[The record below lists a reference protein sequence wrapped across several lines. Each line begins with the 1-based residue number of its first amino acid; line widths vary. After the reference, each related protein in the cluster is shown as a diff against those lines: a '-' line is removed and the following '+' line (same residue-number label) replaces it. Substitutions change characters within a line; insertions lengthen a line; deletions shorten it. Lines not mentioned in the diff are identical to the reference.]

1 MRINHNIYS
10 LKIYENYKKA
20 LVGQSVSSANISSGI
35 KVNNAADNPYAI
47 YNNEKFNLQLRG
59 LQQASKNSQD
69 TVSLLQT
76 TQGGIDGIQSMLQR
90 IRELSVQAANGT
102 NSTQNNE
109 DAQMEVKQL
118 VTGIDNL
125 AKSTNMNGVNLLTSD
140 NANAKFTM
148 VGANAGETIS
158 IPSFDLQPDAIKDP
172 SGNKLSNVNITTS
185 EGAKQAMNIVDSALS
200 TISNAEAKYGA
211 LENRFNSNID
221 NINAVSI
228 NLQSA
233 DSDIMDT
240 DVASEMLN
248 YSRESIISQ
257 AGTAMLAQANK
268 FPQDVLDI
276 LKNVK

>member
-90 IRELSVQAANGT
+90 IRDLSVQTINGT
-102 NSTQNNE
+102 NSDENKE
-109 DAQMEVKQL
+109 DAQMEVNQL
-118 VTGIDNL
+118 VKGIDNL

-140 NANAKFTM
+140 NPNAKSTM
-148 VGANAGETIS
+148 IGANAGETIS
-158 IPSFDLQPDAIKDP
+158 IPSFNLQSDAIKDS
-172 SGNKLSNVNITTS
+172 SGNILSNVNITTF

-221 NINAVSI
+221 NIDAVSI

-240 DVASEMLN
+240 DIASEMLN